1 MNTARAVLQTPPA
14 ALTKEQAAAYLT
26 LSVSTFEKL
35 VRENNLPKPRQIADR
50 RVAWIRAELEAWLY
64 GRPPSELLPPVNT
77 GAPKPR

>member
-1 MNTARAVLQTPPA
+1 MTTPTLMRLPPA

-50 RVAWIRAELEAWLY
+50 RVAWIRTELEAWLH